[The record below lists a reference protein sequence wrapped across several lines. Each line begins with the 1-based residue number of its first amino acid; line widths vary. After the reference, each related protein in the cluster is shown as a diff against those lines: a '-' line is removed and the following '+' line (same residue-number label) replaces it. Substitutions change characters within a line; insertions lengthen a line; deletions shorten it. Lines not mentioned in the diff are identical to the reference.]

1 MNSHWVEHNGVR
13 VFIADFRGFE
23 TNSSGLQQECE
34 DIKAELS
41 RYPER
46 SVRSISIVEGTVGT
60 PEILRVFK
68 DLLPYTSK
76 YVAKRAAV
84 GLTGGRKKFIDV
96 LNKLTG
102 GTHFVTFDSLPEA
115 LDWIVKNMV

>member
-1 MNSHWVEHNGVR
+1 MNSHWVEHDGKR

-34 DIKAELS
+34 DIKAELTKQ
-41 RYPER
+41 PLK
-46 SVRSISIVEGTVGT
+46 SVRSISVVEGTVGT

-68 DLLPYTSK
+68 NLLPYTSK

-84 GLTGGRKKFIDV
+84 GLTGGRRKFIDV
-96 LNKLTG
+96 IDKLSG
-102 GTHFVTFDSLPEA
+102 GTHFVTFDTLPEA
-115 LDWIVKNMV
+115 LDWIVKDS

>member
-1 MNSHWVEHNGVR
+1 MKSHWIEHGGTR

-23 TNSSGLQQECE
+23 TDASGLQQECE

-41 RYPER
+41 TQPLK
-46 SVRSISIVEGTVGT
+46 SVRSISVVEGTVGT

-84 GLTGGRKKFIDV
+84 GLTGARRKFLDVID
-96 LNKLTG
+96 KLTG
-102 GTHFVTFDSLPEA
+102 GTHFVTFDTLPEA
-115 LDWIVKNMV
+115 LDWIVQDS